1 MKEKFLGC
9 AIPIPGFLYSSLN
22 VLNIRVLGGGSRKFN
37 KGWPGYNYFAENF
50 FKIVG
55 NITEKGG
62 EGAAAVPRPHPINP
76 PILFKE

>member
-1 MKEKFLGC
+1 MDQENLIRGGRDT
-9 AIPIPGFLYSSLN
+9 IISLR
-22 VLNIRVLGGGSRKFN
+22 I
-37 KGWPGYNYFAENF
+37 F